1 MQIPFRFYICFFTFR
16 FLHSITISEIGLL
29 KHDHVLSGYC
39 PGPCSRKRFSE
50 REAEQWWAENRVRV
64 HEQYNVRG
72 GIDRVSNSNAASGV
86 PAGGRQGEDGRPF
99 SHSPYMPVTY

>member
-1 MQIPFRFYICFFTFR
+1 MCKSYLGCIFLQR
-16 FLHSITISEIGLL
+16 FLDSPTISEI
-29 KHDHVLSGYC
+29 VLGGYC

-99 SHSPYMPVTY
+99 SHPYMPVTY